1 MKRFLFILFTF
12 NIGLNAAGPLKDLSL
27 EKAIEIALKSHPSLA
42 EAEAHVEIAK
52 ARADAAGRLP
62 NPDAVARMES
72 APFSSTTSRAEYVG
86 GVSQTIPIGGR
97 LSAARKA
104 ELAGVATRSHELDA
118 VKFELTRTVRNA
130 FATALFI
137 SEVLEIQT
145 NNAASLRELV
155 RITKARAEAGDVNAL
170 DVARIESEEAWHRLE
185 VREASRLHHV
195 AMDGLAS
202 AMGDFRT
209 PIESLA
215 GSLDDTLQ
223 ITAIRA
229 ASFADDHPTVRTAE
243 SEIKAQ
249 EARVKLA
256 KAERIPD
263 VNLDLLYRRLEA
275 SRENAFDVGV
285 RIPIPL
291 FDRKK
296 RVRQAEQELRATEA
310 RLERVR
316 NHIGHE
322 QHELELELESALEAV
337 ELLKKE
343 VLPKSEKALRGAEAR
358 YKGGD
363 IGLAELLV
371 VRREHATAR
380 LRYAET
386 LRVVM
391 SAWSSLRGSASR

>member
-1 MKRFLFILFTF
+1 MKRSLFILFTF
-12 NIGLNAAGPLKDLSL
+12 TIGLSGAEPLKDLTL

-42 EAEAHVEIAK
+42 EAEAHVEGAK
-52 ARADAAGRLP
+52 ARAEAAGKLP

-72 APFSSTTSRAEYVG
+72 APFSSTTSKAEYVG

-97 LSAARKA
+97 LSAARNA
-104 ELAGVATRSHELDA
+104 EQAGLATRAHEVNA

-130 FATALFI
+130 FATALFS

-155 RITKARAEAGDVNAL
+155 RITKARVEAGDVTAL
-170 DVARIESEEAWHRLE
+170 DLARLESEEAQHRLE
-185 VREASRLHHV
+185 VREASRLHHI
-195 AMDGLAS
+195 AMNGLAS
-202 AMGDFRT
+202 AMGNFRT

-229 ASFADDHPTVRTAE
+229 ASFGDDHPTIRTAE

-310 RLERVR
+310 RFERVR
-316 NHIGHE
+316 NQIGHA
-322 QHELELELESALEAV
+322 QHELELELESALEAA

-343 VLPKSEKALRGAEAR
+343 VLPKTEKTSLGAEAR

-363 IGLAELLV
+363 ISLAELLV
-371 VRREHATAR
+371 VRRENATAR

-391 SAWSSLRGSASR
+391 AAWSGLRGNPQ